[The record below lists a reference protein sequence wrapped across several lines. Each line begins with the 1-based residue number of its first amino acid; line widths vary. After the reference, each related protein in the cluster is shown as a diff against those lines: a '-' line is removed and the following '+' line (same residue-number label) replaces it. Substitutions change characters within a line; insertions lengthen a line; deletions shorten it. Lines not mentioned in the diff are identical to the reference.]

1 MRECVLQGWMIGIK
15 RIGKM
20 IGGVAA
26 GPFWQLFSRV
36 KRDAQT
42 AEFQR
47 EGMSDDQSEWEAE
60 AGRWRSFG

>member
-1 MRECVLQGWMIGIK
+1 MDDRNQANREDDSRCGGRPVL
-15 RIGKM
+15 
-20 IGGVAA
+20 AA
-26 GPFWQLFSRV
+26 IQLSRV

-47 EGMSDDQSEWEAE
+47 EGKSDDQSEWEAE